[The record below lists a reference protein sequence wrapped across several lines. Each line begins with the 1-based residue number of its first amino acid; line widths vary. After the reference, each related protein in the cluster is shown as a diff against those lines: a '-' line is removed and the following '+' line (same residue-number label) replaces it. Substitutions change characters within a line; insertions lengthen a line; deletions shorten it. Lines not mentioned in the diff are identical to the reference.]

1 MGLGILRGQRR
12 HIQGA
17 ATQDAAVQNTDLV
30 FLKHFSQVI
39 ATLVVITL
47 LLIVVSWKIYDAQ
60 DFHAENPAKAQQAAL
75 RIAPVA
81 GVYSGDTGRAA
92 LVAAQEAAKAAL
104 SASVAFDGALDGAL
118 IYQNVCT
125 ACHGT
130 GAGGAPQ
137 PTREAWASRIATGLE
152 ILVRHAV
159 DGYQG
164 PAGIMPA
171 KGGRVDLTDEQVK
184 VTVEYMVAKYR

>member
-1 MGLGILRGQRR
+1 M
-12 HIQGA
+12 
-17 ATQDAAVQNTDLV
+17 QNTDIV

-39 ATLVVITL
+39 ASLVVITL
-47 LLIVVSWKIYDAQ
+47 LLIVVAWKIYDVQ
-60 DFHAENPAKAQQAAL
+60 GLHLDNPAKSQVIEQRL
-75 RIAPVA
+75 APVG

-104 SASVAFDGALDGAL
+104 AASVAFDGALDGAL

-130 GAGGAPQ
+130 GAGGAPL
-137 PTREAWASRIATGLE
+137 PTRESWAPRIATGLE
-152 ILVRHAV
+152 ILVKHAIE
-159 DGYQG
+159 GYQG
-164 PAGIMPA
+164 VAGVMPA
-171 KGGRVDLTDEQVK
+171 KGGRGDLTDEQVK